1 VLESI
6 YPASQARRL
15 SALDGAH
22 VNADINDHT
31 ENFAIAWLFF
41 QLSRSCS
48 PLRLAIASQ
57 LAERQLGY
65 LPGSYFV

>member
-1 VLESI
+1 MRHLRRGIYEIVLESI

-31 ENFAIAWLFF
+31 ENFAIA
-41 QLSRSCS
+41 
-48 PLRLAIASQ
+48 
-57 LAERQLGY
+57 
-65 LPGSYFV
+65 